1 MTPDRNTL
9 LKLIKEYGDS
19 LLRIESEKDLQKA
32 IAEQAEVEC
41 QVKPAQFKKAAM
53 AYFKDKV
60 KALRDELGE
69 QMDLLD
75 VIRGDASKTASD
87 SILAVLRLKPSF
99 ALTYFPCSFI
109 ASSRFL
115 FSSNPS
121 ATVF

>member
-1 MTPDRNTL
+1 MTPDRTTL
-9 LKLIKEYGDS
+9 LKLIKEYSDS
-19 LLRIESEKDLQKA
+19 LLRIESEKDLEKA

-75 VIRGDASKTASD
+75 VIRGGGGC
-87 SILAVLRLKPSF
+87 F
-99 ALTYFPCSFI
+99 
-109 ASSRFL
+109 
-115 FSSNPS
+115 
-121 ATVF
+121 